1 MWQKIRDFFIG
12 SSSPHFKELVENG
25 ATLLDV
31 RTNEEYKAGHIED
44 SIHIPLDQLGDR
56 MKEIRKLQE
65 PIVAYCRSGRRSG
78 IAARMMESQGFEAYN
93 GGGMNKL
100 KRKLGLS

>member
-1 MWQKIRDFFIG
+1 MWQKIRDFFFS
-12 SSSPHFKELVENG
+12 SSSPHFKELVDNG

-31 RTNEEYKAGHIED
+31 RTKQEFDSAHIQN
-44 SIHIPLDQLGDR
+44 SIHIPLDQLEGR

-78 IAARMMESQGFEAYN
+78 IAARMMKAQGFEAYN

-100 KRKLGLS
+100 KRKLGIS